1 MKTVKIPR
9 RSFVS
14 HEKEEKK
21 SIVPETGVDIEI
33 FENRESSAKIK
44 SVLVLEDGQQAQMRE
59 YTPFMQTRKLIEPD
73 ELSEKLRVERRR

>member
-44 SVLVLEDGQQAQMRE
+44 SVLVLEDGQ
-59 YTPFMQTRKLIEPD
+59 
-73 ELSEKLRVERRR
+73 